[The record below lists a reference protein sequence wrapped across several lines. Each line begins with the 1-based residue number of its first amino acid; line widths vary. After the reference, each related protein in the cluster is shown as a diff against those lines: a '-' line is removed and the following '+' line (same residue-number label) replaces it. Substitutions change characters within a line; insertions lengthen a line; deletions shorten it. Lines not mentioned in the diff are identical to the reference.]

1 MGALSEYRYTIEFK
15 YLNIKKGTFNRI
27 TGRNIDWVMI
37 DRDYDKYNMPIM
49 YASIN
54 VNYKIADDMIRNYR
68 DNLINVSITKHAYD
82 PEDDNWY
89 ESTMDEEYIEGQF
102 EYFTDDKVTDTAELQ
117 EMDPDEDEIGEKKDL
132 YRKITIG
139 LMKLSLINKNKIRFN
154 MTLYNTDMTNAI
166 MTSTKGLVNLVMEP
180 LSYNDLLPQ
189 IIVPSV
195 DSVNKIISALNN
207 VKVLYPSPYRFFMDF
222 DYAYLLS
229 SDGISV
235 PRKGQRI
242 TDVLYAVKKITNT
255 SGMKEGMYI
264 NRSQKNYQ
272 INISNTN
279 VDIYDNQAADKS
291 MTDVV
296 AIPASGDKQEQTV
309 NMDKSTSVD
318 NKYATVNIPND
329 NLNMIKNI
337 TAAAAANAVE
347 VCMIKD
353 NIDASIIDI
362 NGVTVIHH
370 LDEDSKYNGQYLLT
384 RKREILLNDS
394 FDFTMTVVA
403 NYKKLFDIQGSE

>member
-1 MGALSEYRYTIEFK
+1 MGALSQYRYSIEFK
-15 YLNIKKGTFNRI
+15 YLNVKKGTFTRI
-27 TGRNIDWVMI
+27 KGTNIDWVMI

-54 VNYKIADDMIRNYR
+54 VDYKVADDMIRNYK
-68 DNLINVSITKHAYD
+68 DNLINVSITKHSYD
-82 PEDDNWY
+82 TDDEEWFNN
-89 ESTMDEEYIEGQF
+89 MLDEEYIEGQF
-102 EYFTDDKVTDTAELQ
+102 EYFTDDKVTETSELQ
-117 EMDPDEDEIGEKKDL
+117 EMDPDATDEKKDL

-139 LMKLSLINKNKIRFN
+139 LMKLSLINCNKIRFN
-154 MTLYNTDMTNAI
+154 MTLYNTDMTNAL

-180 LSYNDLLPQ
+180 LAYNDLLPQ
-189 IIVPSV
+189 IIIPSV
-195 DSVNKIISALNN
+195 DSVSKIIQALNN

-222 DYAYLLS
+222 DYTYLLS
-229 SDGISV
+229 SDGVSV
-235 PRKGQRI
+235 LRKGQRI
-242 TDVLYAVKKITNT
+242 ADLLYCVKKITNT

-264 NRSQKNYQ
+264 NRPQKNYQ

-296 AIPASGDKQEQTV
+296 GIPASGDKQQQAV
-309 NMDKSTSVD
+309 NMDKSTAVD
-318 NKYATVNIPND
+318 NKYASVNIPND
-329 NLNMIKNI
+329 NLNLIKNI
-337 TAAAAANAVE
+337 TAAASANCVE
-347 VCMIKD
+347 VCMVKD
-353 NIDASIIDI
+353 NIDASIVDI
-362 NGVTVIHH
+362 NGITVIHH
-370 LDEDSKYNGQYLLT
+370 LDEDAKYNGQYLLS